1 MTVLGY
7 TSQARFLIN
16 CGLVDLLSA
25 ASVAERAHA
34 QKLVNEHEMGEL
46 FKVIALA
53 RGCELDPIGFNSGDR
68 SHML

>member
-1 MTVLGY
+1 VG
-7 TSQARFLIN
+7 
-16 CGLVDLLSA
+16 
-25 ASVAERAHA
+25 ERANA

-53 RGCELDPIGFNSGDR
+53 RGCELDPVGFRAGDR